1 MYMKF
6 SADAMLKRVKAEGKE
21 ALLDDGVLELIG
33 KLDGKIGSDYNW
45 DSFVYGRDV
54 VWIPGEQL
62 PDEDFDGTYVARCD
76 CKYI

>member
-21 ALLDDGVLELIG
+21 ALLDDGVLEVIG
-33 KLDGKIGSDYNW
+33 QGAGEIGRDNNW
-45 DSFVYGRDV
+45 DECVYGRDV